1 MMQDG
6 QAVRVKES
14 CAVTAA
20 RGREATLA
28 RFVPLTGYWI
38 AWLPDGHVVDLL
50 PEEVEP
56 LDGPVNDASAYTG
69 TLL

>member
-1 MMQDG
+1 MQDG
-6 QAVRVKES
+6 QTVRVKDT
-14 CAVTAA
+14 CGVTAA

-38 AWLPDGHVVDLL
+38 AWLDNGRVVDLL
-50 PEEVEP
+50 PEEFEIVESTTT
-56 LDGPVNDASAYTG
+56 DASAYTG